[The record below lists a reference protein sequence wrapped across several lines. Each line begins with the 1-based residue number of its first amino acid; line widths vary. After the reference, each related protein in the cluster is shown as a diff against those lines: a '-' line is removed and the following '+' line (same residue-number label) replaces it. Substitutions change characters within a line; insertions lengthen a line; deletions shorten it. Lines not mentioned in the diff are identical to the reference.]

1 MRGEHVGMEDLTDE
15 ALRTLVNI
23 YIDHFKKTPFIM
35 QVKDEK
41 MLSDGWYQLGKV
53 KKITPLLSVL
63 LLWQCVGQTSQS
75 GCVTPEGKSRR
86 SMEYVSGFNAPD
98 YFNEL
103 YQDAE
108 MRHAFNGSGKKDFTA
123 WQKAF
128 RPKLMEKLG
137 IAKIA
142 RQLQDFKP
150 KAEKV
155 DSEDIGYAVRERW
168 VIWTEPSVPLPFII
182 LFPKEKRERYTL
194 VIFPHG
200 HGKNTEAYAG
210 VYHSEEEEREELEG
224 EYDISVQAVK
234 RGCIAIA
241 PTTRGFGKTRT
252 PEDIENDALSS
263 CRTLFVHDMLV
274 GRTPIGD
281 RVWDVMKL
289 IDWSLEKLPV
299 DASRI
304 VVYGNSGGGTV
315 TLFAG
320 ACDTRIAA
328 SIPSSYFCTFA
339 GSIGSIRHCLCNYIP
354 GILDYGEMSDIAG
367 LTAPRL
373 FCATNGR
380 YDDIFPAAETE
391 KAFAHLQEIY
401 RAAGVPDN
409 CELYFGEGGHRV
421 YRDGAYDFLKKHHFC
436 E

>member
-1 MRGEHVGMEDLTDE
+1 
-15 ALRTLVNI
+15 
-23 YIDHFKKTPFIM
+23 
-35 QVKDEK
+35 
-41 MLSDGWYQLGKV
+41 MLSV
-53 KKITPLLSVL
+53 VL
-63 LLWQCVGQTSQS
+63 LCQCDGQSPQK
-75 GCVTPEGKSRR
+75 GYVVQERKSNRN
-86 SMEYVSGFNAPD
+86 MDYVSEFKAPD

-103 YQDAE
+103 YANSE
-108 MRHAFNGSGKKDFTA
+108 MKYAFTGNSKEDFVA
-123 WQKAF
+123 WQQEF

-137 IAKIA
+137 ITKIA
-142 RQLQDFKP
+142 EQLQGFKP
-150 KAEKV
+150 KAKKI

-182 LFPKEKRERYTL
+182 MFPKEKKESYTL
-194 VIFPHG
+194 VISPHG

-210 VYHSEEEEREELEG
+210 VYHSETEKKEELEG

-234 RGCIAIA
+234 WGCIAIA

-252 PEDIENDALSS
+252 PEDIEKDVTSS
-263 CRTLFVHDMLV
+263 CRTLMLQDLLV

-299 DASRI
+299 DPDKV

-320 ACDTRIAA
+320 ACDERITA
-328 SIPSSYFCTFA
+328 SIPSSYFCTFT
-339 GSIGSIRHCLCNYIP
+339 GSIGSLRHCECNYIP

-380 YDDIFPAAETE
+380 YDDIFPAEE
-391 KAFAHLQEIY
+391 SKKAFARLQKIY
-401 RAAGVPDN
+401 KTAGAPGN

-421 YRDGAYDFLKKHHFC
+421 YRDGAHDFLERHNFC
-436 E
+436 EKNINNK

>member
-1 MRGEHVGMEDLTDE
+1 MKRLNNLLTG
-15 ALRTLVNI
+15 V
-23 YIDHFKKTPFIM
+23 F
-35 QVKDEK
+35 
-41 MLSDGWYQLGKV
+41 
-53 KKITPLLSVL
+53 L
-63 LLWQCVGQTSQS
+63 LLLTVLPCGCGNQTQQ
-75 GCVTPEGKSRR
+75 GDNDTATEGRNSHRN
-86 SMEYVSGFNAPD
+86 MERVAEFHAPD

-103 YQDAE
+103 YDNAE
-108 MRHAFNGSGKKDFTA
+108 MRYAFKGSNQEEFTA
-123 WQKAF
+123 WQEEF

-137 IAKIA
+137 VTKIA
-142 RQLQDFKP
+142 RQLEGFVPTAK
-150 KAEKV
+150 KL
-155 DSEDIGYAVRERW
+155 DSEELGYARRERW
-168 VIWTEPSVPLPFII
+168 VIWTEPNVPLPFII
-182 LFPKEKRERYTL
+182 MFPKEERERYTL
-194 VIFPHG
+194 VISPHG
-200 HGKNTEAYAG
+200 HDKNTEAYAG
-210 VYHSEEEEREELEG
+210 IYHSAEEEKENLEE

-252 PEDIENDALSS
+252 PKDIERDITSS
-263 CRTLFVHDMLV
+263 CRTLMLHDLLV

-299 DASRI
+299 DPEKI

-320 ACDTRIAA
+320 ACDERITA
-328 SIPSSYFCTFA
+328 SMPSAYFCTFT
-339 GSIGSIRHCLCNYIP
+339 GSIGSLSHCECNYIP
-354 GILDYGEMSDIAG
+354 GILEYGEMADIAG

-380 YDDIFPAAETE
+380 YDAIFPAEESE

-401 RAAGVPDN
+401 KAAGAPDN

-421 YRDGAYDFLKKHHFC
+421 YRDGAYDFLEKHHFV
-436 E
+436 EKDNNK